1 MEGIRRS
8 NHVKME
14 SWRGFLC
21 FKGFKGF
28 KGFKHSLL
36 FPTKCI
42 LLKLTSHLSLKA
54 KGNRQGLV
62 NLYKDMESC
71 GEYADIRVMWE
82 MVHSSCPANACPV
95 KRSKRSS
102 YWRFCFRPT

>member
-21 FKGFKGF
+21 FKGFKRT
-28 KGFKHSLL
+28 LL

-54 KGNRQGLV
+54 KGNTL
-62 NLYKDMESC
+62 
-71 GEYADIRVMWE
+71 
-82 MVHSSCPANACPV
+82 
-95 KRSKRSS
+95 
-102 YWRFCFRPT
+102 T